1 MIALVIL
8 KVVGH
13 LIGFYYHSLLILNFL
28 HLMTCVIIK
37 FSALFDGIHQLIS
50 CALLIVVGH
59 ARSINVLS
67 IRFQRYDRM
76 AI

>member
-13 LIGFYYHSLLILNFL
+13 LIGFYYHSLLIFL

-67 IRFQRYDRM
+67 MRFERYDRM